1 MATKNK
7 FIMIELDLAE
17 EQLSIY
23 KSWLLANPY
32 DGFVDRIQWKETKG
46 GGAMPLRVATI
57 EAQQKN
63 HRETMKDYLSLLDIV
78 KKLREVEAKKV
89 ISTRGDIDI
98 PDIMNR

>member
-23 KSWLLANPY
+23 KTWLLENPY
-32 DGFVDRIQWKETKG
+32 NSFVDRIQWKETKG
-46 GGAMPLRVATI
+46 GGAMPLTVATI
-57 EAQQKN
+57 ETQQKN

-78 KKLREVEAKKV
+78 KKLREVESKKV
-89 ISTRGDIDI
+89 VLTRGDIDI
-98 PDIMNR
+98 PDIMTR

>member
-23 KSWLLANPY
+23 KQWLMDKPY
-32 DGFVDRIQWKETKG
+32 NGFEDRVQWKETKT
-46 GGAMPLRVATI
+46 GGAMPLTVATI

-63 HRETMKDYLSLLDIV
+63 HRETMKDYLALLEIV